1 MTTDLDQV
9 ADENQLDA
17 QGRRPGEPGYG
28 ETKVKQINDQEKVKP
43 NPPNEDNTNTDG
55 SKAEENVDTEY
66 SILINNERITL
77 STDLTGTAL
86 VDKLQG
92 HGLHIQQNGDI
103 IVLSGSGGKGKACG
117 GRMLINT
124 KGGQIT
130 KTGPTVVERTGDDK
144 NAVEGKGSNNETG
157 AGASQLAHS
166 EINYGDVESETHG
179 EYYIR
184 ARDIVIDAV
193 DSLTLK
199 AGSQIVIDTGDLIM
213 NAANIRKF
221 TDAEYEEITSQK
233 ESIVKEDTTR
243 QYDPRATQVVAGSG
257 SISRKVMGDYK
268 AWIKGVCDLQI
279 MGQTLGMP
287 LIKNRTFGWN
297 VGVNGAGSAGSFHL
311 TAKDLVKIGST
322 LKNVELTS
330 TAMDVKVDA
339 KKNIEFNATKD
350 IKSTAGVNTEIKS
363 TAGKVDVEAKTGASI
378 KTTSGNLELQ
388 ATAGNVD
395 IDGLMIYLN

>member
-1 MTTDLDQV
+1 M
-9 ADENQLDA
+9 AD
-17 QGRRPGEPGYG
+17 
-28 ETKVKQINDQEKVKP
+28 TKVEEINNQDIVKP
-43 NPPNEDNTNTDG
+43 NPPNETNTNSDG
-55 SKAEENVDTEY
+55 TTAEDNVDTEY

-77 STDLTGTAL
+77 STDITGAAL

-144 NAVEGKGSNNETG
+144 NAVEGDGSNNQAG
-157 AGASQLAHS
+157 AGGSQLAHS

-179 EYYIR
+179 EYYLR

-221 TDAEYEEITSQK
+221 TDAEYEEVTSQK

-279 MGQTLGMP
+279 MGQTIGMP
-287 LIKNRTFGWN
+287 LIKNRTAGWN

-322 LKNVELTS
+322 LNNIELN
-330 TAMDVKVDA
+330 ADA
-339 KKNIEFNATKD
+339 KDIKVTATQNIEFNATKD
-350 IKSTAGVNTEIKS
+350 IKSTAVKDTVVKS
-363 TAGKVDVEAKTGASI
+363 TAGKVEVEAKTGASI
-378 KTTSGNLELQ
+378 KTISGNLELQ

>member
-1 MTTDLDQV
+1 M
-9 ADENQLDA
+9 AD
-17 QGRRPGEPGYG
+17 
-28 ETKVKQINDQEKVKP
+28 TKVEEINNQDLVKP
-43 NPPNEDNTNTDG
+43 NPPNETNTNSDG
-55 SKAEENVDTEY
+55 TTAEDNVDTEY

-77 STDLTGTAL
+77 STDITGAAL

-144 NAVEGKGSNNETG
+144 NSVEGEGSNSETG

-179 EYYIR
+179 QYYIR
-184 ARDIVIDAV
+184 ARDIVVDAV

-221 TDAEYEEITSQK
+221 TDAEYEEVTSQK

-279 MGQTLGMP
+279 MGQTIGMP
-287 LIKNRTFGWN
+287 LIKNRTAGWN

-322 LKNVELTS
+322 LNNIELN
-330 TAMDVKVDA
+330 ADA
-339 KKNIEFNATKD
+339 KDIKATATQNIEFNATKD
-350 IKSTAGVNTEIKS
+350 IKSTAGKDTVVKS
-363 TAGKVDVEAKTGASI
+363 TAGKVEVEAKTGASI
-378 KTTSGNLELQ
+378 KTISGNLELQ